1 MKPPPAMPANQRK
14 AGCRLFSTGDSTIGT
29 VNKLLAVYCGW
40 LVMALCEPVD
50 SLKKRLLVLAVTN
63 PVPIP
68 SWKADPF
75 GKGSQLL
82 LINRQF

>member
-29 VNKLLAVYCGW
+29 VHKLLAVYCGW
-40 LVMALCEPVD
+40 CDGVVRTVD
-50 SLKKRLLVLAVTN
+50 SLKKRLLVLAVAN